1 MKRLYLI
8 SLVLML
14 SMASCVSNQKKE
26 PDKGAMP
33 SLEPP
38 KVIGD
43 DWSKWLVGNWQGT
56 AKSDF
61 GKHKNWVK
69 GSCQM
74 NIELAL
80 KGQFVVHKGRSQIT
94 SLSDEYIKQV
104 KG

>member
-1 MKRLYLI
+1 MKRLFI
-8 SLVLML
+8 IAQVLML
-14 SMASCVSNQKKE
+14 MTASCATYEKGRDKE
-26 PDKGAMP
+26 NMP

-38 KVIGD
+38 KALED
-43 DWSKWLVGNWQGT
+43 NWSRWLVGNWQGT

-61 GKHKNWVK
+61 GEHKDWVK